1 MKDKNIIV
9 ATDFSQKSFNVIA
22 KAYKFATTKGANL
35 HIVHIVEESFFS
47 KVENID
53 AITQTSLTMLQNKFS
68 QLEKENFH
76 CIVNEVAQGLQKC
89 VEQLD
94 ASMVIIGASGEDG
107 AIKKFFLGSS
117 TKSIVRHVRVPCL
130 VVKTEDT
137 MQYKNIF
144 VATDLSENSKKHIL
158 RLSEIFG
165 DSYINLFYTYIVPFE
180 SRLGFYG
187 MNQDEISEFQRD
199 IASNARAEAYRF
211 YEGLH
216 VDQSRVKLNVKEG
229 HLDTEF
235 FLQEVDASKSDLIAL
250 HTTGHVSF
258 FAFDLLGDAK
268 NDVFI
273 YKL

>member
-1 MKDKNIIV
+1 
-9 ATDFSQKSFNVIA
+9 
-22 KAYKFATTKGANL
+22 
-35 HIVHIVEESFFS
+35 
-47 KVENID
+47 
-53 AITQTSLTMLQNKFS
+53 
-68 QLEKENFH
+68 
-76 CIVNEVAQGLQKC
+76 
-89 VEQLD
+89 
-94 ASMVIIGASGEDG
+94 MVIIGASGEDS
-107 AIKKFFLGSS
+107 AIKEFFLGSS
-117 TKSIVRHVRVPCL
+117 TKSIVRRVSVPCL
-130 VVKTEDT
+130 VVKTDDALR
-137 MQYKNIF
+137 YKNIF

-158 RLSEIFG
+158 KLNELFS
-165 DSYINLFYTYIVPFE
+165 DSYINLFYTYVVPFE

-187 MNQDEISEFQRD
+187 MSQAEISEFQRD